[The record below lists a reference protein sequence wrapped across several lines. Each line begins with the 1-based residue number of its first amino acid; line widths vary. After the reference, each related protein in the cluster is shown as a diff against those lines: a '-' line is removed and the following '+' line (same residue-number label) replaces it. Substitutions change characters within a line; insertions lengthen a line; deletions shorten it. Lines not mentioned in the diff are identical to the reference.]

1 MYPRSFKQ
9 SAESGCDH
17 SLDLGVGVEGVGLLH
32 LLLQP
37 PGGGHLPLPEAAV
50 PGEHPAADDDA
61 AEGQV

>member
-1 MYPRSFKQ
+1 M
-9 SAESGCDH
+9 
-17 SLDLGVGVEGVGLLH
+17 GVEGVGLLH

>member
-1 MYPRSFKQ
+1 M
-9 SAESGCDH
+9 
-17 SLDLGVGVEGVGLLH
+17 GVEGVGLLH

-61 AEGQV
+61 AQGQV